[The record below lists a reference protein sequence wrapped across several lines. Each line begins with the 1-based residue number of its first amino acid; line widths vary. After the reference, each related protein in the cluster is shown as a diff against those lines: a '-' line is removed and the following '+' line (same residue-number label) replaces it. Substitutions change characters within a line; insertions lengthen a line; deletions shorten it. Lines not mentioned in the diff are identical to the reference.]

1 MSALTFDKSELG
13 NLEYSLQREMLSTD
27 RIGGY
32 MSTTIV
38 CCNTRRYH
46 GLIVAP
52 IDDSGRTYLLLSS
65 LDETVIQHD
74 QTFNLAL
81 HRFPGVYEPR
91 GHKYITDF
99 EYTPTPTITINTAV
113 PYINRF
119 ARRISFGSICLFTSP
134 IVGFS
139 YSFPK

>member
-27 RIGGY
+27 RMGGY

-46 GLIVAP
+46 GLMVAP
-52 IDDSGRTYLLLSS
+52 IDDSGRTYVLLSS

-81 HRFPGVYEPR
+81 HRFPGMYEPR

-99 EYTPTPTITINTAV
+99 SIRRPPRSPTAWAASSS
-113 PYINRF
+113 
-119 ARRISFGSICLFTSP
+119 ARRCSGSTSAR
-134 IVGFS
+134 S
-139 YSFPK
+139 

>member
-1 MSALTFDKSELG
+1 MSALTFDKASLG

-38 CCNTRRYH
+38 CCNTRKYH

-52 IDDSGRTYLLLSS
+52 IDQSDRTYVLLSS
-65 LDETVIQHD
+65 LDETIVQHD
-74 QTFNLAL
+74 QSFNLAL
-81 HRFPGVYEPR
+81 HRFKGVYEPR

-99 EYTPTPTITINTAV
+99 EYTPTPTITYRVGGVILKKELLWITTAH
-113 PYINRF
+113 
-119 ARRISFGSICLFTSP
+119 SL
-134 IVGFS
+134 
-139 YSFPK
+139 